1 MSRPRSEGWVSITDE
16 VRYLE
21 RVISDMEWE
30 DQDPSTERVM
40 LAHYKQCLERGQLWE
55 PPF

>member
-1 MSRPRSEGWVSITDE
+1 MSRQRTEGWVDIAKQA
-16 VRYLE
+16 RYLE

-30 DQDPSTERVM
+30 DQDPSAVRLE
-40 LAHYKQCLERGQLWE
+40 LAHYKQCLDRGELWE

>member
-1 MSRPRSEGWVSITDE
+1 MSRPRSEGWVDIAQE

-30 DQDPSTERVM
+30 DQDPSTERVT
-40 LAHYKQCLERGQLWE
+40 LAHYKKCLERGQLWE

>member
-1 MSRPRSEGWVSITDE
+1 MSRQRTEGWVDIAKQA
-16 VRYLE
+16 RYLE

-30 DQDPSTERVM
+30 DQDPSAVRLE
-40 LAHYKQCLERGQLWE
+40 LAHYRQCLDRGELWE